1 MGADRQQPESGAEDD
16 SGAAEEVVT
25 SGADASEEEV
35 SEQERLAGEV
45 ALLEA
50 ENEQLR
56 TEYARLQQTQYRQT
70 AIALVGVGLVA
81 ALGGLLLPSA
91 RTVLLALGGTGVF
104 LGVLTYYLSPERFLS
119 ASVGRAVYE
128 TAASNQAGIVAELGL
143 SETRLYVPVGEAD
156 VRLYVPASPSEP
168 LPDDDDALGER
179 FVVTEQAR
187 GVAFEPSGQALLA
200 DVEQALTDDLGS
212 EPAAVARQLREA
224 LVEQFELVDSAEQS
238 VPDES
243 DREAGELTVG
253 VEGSAYGPLER
264 FDHPVASVLAV
275 GLARAL
281 NAPVAVTVDPDGNDR
296 VDATVTC
303 RWPEQHS
310 REEEER

>member
-1 MGADRQQPESGAEDD
+1 MGTDRQQPESGAEED

-25 SGADASEEEV
+25 SGADTSKEKV

-45 ALLEA
+45 ALLET

-128 TAASNQAGIVAELGL
+128 TTASNQAGIVAELGL
-143 SETRLYVPVGEAD
+143 SEARLYVPVGEAD

-179 FVVTEQAR
+179 FVVTDEAR

-200 DVEQALTDDLGS
+200 DIEQALTDDLGS

-281 NAPVAVTVDPDGNDR
+281 DAPVAVAVDPDGNDR

-310 REEEER
+310 REEEEH

>member
-1 MGADRQQPESGAEDD
+1 MGADRQQPESGAEED

-25 SGADASEEEV
+25 GGADAFEEKV

-119 ASVGRAVYE
+119 ASVGRAVHE

-143 SETRLYVPVGEAD
+143 SETRLYAPVGEAD
-156 VRLYVPASPSEP
+156 VRLYVPASP
-168 LPDDDDALGER
+168 
-179 FVVTEQAR
+179 AR
-187 GVAFEPSGQALLA
+187 STRPW
-200 DVEQALTDDLGS
+200 
-212 EPAAVARQLREA
+212 R
-224 LVEQFELVDSAEQS
+224 
-238 VPDES
+238 
-243 DREAGELTVG
+243 
-253 VEGSAYGPLER
+253 
-264 FDHPVASVLAV
+264 
-275 GLARAL
+275 
-281 NAPVAVTVDPDGNDR
+281 
-296 VDATVTC
+296 
-303 RWPEQHS
+303 
-310 REEEER
+310 